1 MTCCLFF
8 SELSLLKDNIDPT
21 WREKT
26 VIIIDNAAYHRSK
39 MTMEAIESLRIPVLF
54 SAPYSAVALPL
65 ELFFGAVK
73 RALGSRT
80 WMQQE
85 E

>member
-1 MTCCLFF
+1 
-8 SELSLLKDNIDPT
+8 
-21 WREKT
+21 
-26 VIIIDNAAYHRSK
+26 

-73 RALGSRT
+73 RAPGSRT